1 MPAGLEQLSV
11 ERLGKVIDALQD
23 VRDKPQDLVFY
34 NRIASVPAEDDE
46 IMGRFVGR
54 AQIADILADDG
65 VAGTY
70 SLGKIQT
77 YVNEPANL
85 KVGTAMTQS
94 QINRIS
100 AVRASNPALVD
111 MMITRNTDALRL
123 GVLQRIETILIG
135 MTLDT
140 FNYNRLGTV
149 ISGATWG
156 MPSDLKF
163 NVSLAWAANPTTA
176 TPIDDILFALRYAR
190 IRYGAVYN
198 RIDMSTAAMNVMF
211 KTTDFQNRAKFFLS
225 NASLSIPGNLS
236 LNDTEAQKSMAG
248 KILGVQINQIDSRYW
263 SKSMAGVDGSSAF
276 WPLNMLNFSNT
287 ADDNKPEVQDWADGE
302 TTESR
307 LGTLAGASNIPGSTI
322 GSFESARRGVTT
334 YATLEGL
341 NPPKVSQ
348 WAVARGWARKHILQA
363 NATMNIGTI
372 TDDIPVSE
380 PFG

>member
-11 ERLGKVIDALQD
+11 MRLNKVIDALQD

-46 IMGRFVGR
+46 IMGRYVGR
-54 AQIADILADDG
+54 AQIADIIADDG

-85 KVGTAMTQS
+85 KVGTSMTQS
-94 QINRIS
+94 QINRLA
-100 AVRASNPALVD
+100 AVGVDNRALVD
-111 MMITRNTDALRL
+111 MMLARNTDQLRL
-123 GVLQRIETILIG
+123 GVLQRIETMLIG
-135 MTLDT
+135 MVLDT
-140 FNYNRLGTV
+140 FSYNRLGTV

-163 NVSLAWAANPTTA
+163 AASLAWAANPTTA
-176 TPIDDILFALRYAR
+176 TPIDDILFAKRYSR
-190 IRYGAVYN
+190 IRYGATYN

-211 KTTDFQNRAKFFLS
+211 KTTDFQNRAKFLLS
-225 NASLSIPGNLS
+225 NASLSIPANVS
-236 LNDTEAQKSMAG
+236 LNDTDKQKSLAQS
-248 KILGVQINQIDSRYW
+248 ILGMEINLVDSRYW
-263 SKSMAGVDGSSAF
+263 SKSMAGVDGSAAF
-276 WPLNMLNFSNT
+276 WPLNILNFSNS

-307 LGTLAGASNIPGSTI
+307 LGALAAASNLPGSTI
-322 GSFESARRGVTT
+322 GTFEGGRRGVTS

-348 WAVARGWARKHILQA
+348 WAVARGWPRKHILQA
-363 NATMNIGTI
+363 NATLNVGTI

>member
-11 ERLGKVIDALQD
+11 MRLNKVIDALQD

-46 IMGRFVGR
+46 IMGRYVGR

-85 KVGTAMTQS
+85 KVGTSMTQS
-94 QINRIS
+94 QINRLA
-100 AVRASNPALVD
+100 AVGVDNRALVD
-111 MMITRNTDALRL
+111 MMLARNTDQLRL
-123 GVLQRIETILIG
+123 GVLQRIETMLIG
-135 MTLDT
+135 MVLDT
-140 FNYNRLGTV
+140 FSYNRLGTV

-163 NVSLAWAANPTTA
+163 AASLAWAANPTTA
-176 TPIDDILFALRYAR
+176 TPIDDILFAKRYSR
-190 IRYGAVYN
+190 IRYGATYN

-211 KTTDFQNRAKFFLS
+211 KTTDFQNRAKFLLS
-225 NASLSIPGNLS
+225 NASLSIPANVS
-236 LNDTEAQKSMAG
+236 LNDTDKQKSLAQS
-248 KILGVQINQIDSRYW
+248 ILGMEINLVDSRYW
-263 SKSMAGVDGSSAF
+263 SKSMAGVDGSAAF
-276 WPLNMLNFSNT
+276 WPLNILNFSNS

-307 LGTLAGASNIPGSTI
+307 LGALAAASNLPGSTI
-322 GSFESARRGVTT
+322 GTFEGGRRGVTS

-348 WAVARGWARKHILQA
+348 WAVARGWPRKHILQA
-363 NATMNIGTI
+363 NATLNVGTI